1 MNSPAESISRFTL
14 RRLLHISWDFQ
25 LSLWGLSG
33 TESSNHAYILSADIN
48 SWHKNNRSV
57 WIISFKSLYFY
68 IRKHHTSTHTLS
80 SLQSNKYLSHYIKDK
95 DVMKPNEPA
104 VEISKKNNYCTSAST
119 QQTSKPHLL
128 PDSLTPSTYS
138 SSEIEPRITK
148 WIIYPES
155 TVFLQ
160 TATAVPVC
168 PTLSR
173 QVSPSYQ
180 QPPSDREEFWVPQ

>member
-1 MNSPAESISRFTL
+1 MGL
-14 RRLLHISWDFQ
+14 FQ

-33 TESSNHAYILSADIN
+33 TESSNHVYILSADIN
-48 SWHKNNRSV
+48 NWHKNNRSV

-80 SLQSNKYLSHYIKDK
+80 SLQSYKYLSHYIKDK

-119 QQTSKPHLL
+119 QKTSKPHLL
-128 PDSLTPSTYS
+128 QDSLTPSTYS
-138 SSEIEPRITK
+138 SNEIEPRITI
-148 WIIYPES
+148 WIPYPES

-160 TATAVPVC
+160 TATAAQCV
-168 PTLSR
+168 LHSA
-173 QVSPSYQ
+173 
-180 QPPSDREEFWVPQ
+180 DM